1 MSPIAGGLNSSA
13 SRPKNN
19 STLIENEMKALERIK
34 QRQMMEIEKVLEAEF
49 RAQEIKEKNQQKEA
63 I

>member
-1 MSPIAGGLNSSA
+1 
-13 SRPKNN
+13 
-19 STLIENEMKALERIK
+19 MKALERIK